1 MKTAEEARKEIE
13 QNEQYTMAITQ
24 AKKRVAR
31 SVEEAIKKGDTECY
45 AGGWRRFTVE
55 WETGRN
61 NMRSS
66 NIINIQ
72 RYMINWV
79 TELGYSISWSS
90 KTAYPCV
97 NKISW

>member
-24 AKKRVAR
+24 AKKRVAH

-45 AGGWRRFTVE
+45 AGGWRRFIVE
-55 WETGRN
+55 YETGKDC
-61 NMRSS
+61 
-66 NIINIQ
+66 INIQ

-90 KTAYPCV
+90 KTAHPCV